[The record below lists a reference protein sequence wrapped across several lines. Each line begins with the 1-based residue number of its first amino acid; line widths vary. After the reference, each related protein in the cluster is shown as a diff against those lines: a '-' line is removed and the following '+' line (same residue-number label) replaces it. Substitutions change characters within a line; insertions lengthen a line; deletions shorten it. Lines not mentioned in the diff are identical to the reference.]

1 MRYAW
6 PSKQCCWLGSS
17 RYPCC
22 RRVATK
28 SNTITNAYADP
39 NGNGNGYGDAQCYA
53 NSNSNRY
60 GHAQCYTNSYSHCYG

>member
-28 SNTITNAYADP
+28 SNTVTNTYTDA
-39 NGNGNGYGDAQCYA
+39 NSNGNGYGD
-53 NSNSNRY
+53 SN
-60 GHAQCYTNSYSHCYG
+60 AQCYTNSYSHCYG

>member
-39 NGNGNGYGDAQCYA
+39 NGNGHAQCYA
-53 NSNSNRY
+53 NSHSNGY
-60 GHAQCYTNSYSHCYG
+60 GHAQRYTNSYG